1 MKIIYTSQGRMYL
14 CEDGKTREI
23 PSERIARYRQN
34 LQDIYRRKEWKT
46 TGTGAQFTQ
55 TMAAVDESESFFS
68 SISGVT
74 AYKDEM
80 IYSLKLDNSCGV

>member
-1 MKIIYTSQGRMYL
+1 MYL

-55 TMAAVDESESFFS
+55 TMANRLMYQHGAEQFAIEALNDRTESDGE
-68 SISGVT
+68 
-74 AYKDEM
+74 
-80 IYSLKLDNSCGV
+80 L